1 MIEQQRLLNTKELA
15 LFLNCSESLIHKL
28 KNEGKIPYIKIG
40 YLVRFKPEDVIN
52 ILKENDEQI

>member
-1 MIEQQRLLNTKELA
+1 MIEKQHLLNTKELA

-40 YLVRFKPEDVIN
+40 YLVRFKPEDVID
-52 ILKENDEQI
+52 ILKENAEQI